1 MNWITR
7 YLSINYPF
15 QDEFVLFRIRLL
27 AVFLL
32 ITITCNLVYIII
44 FSTLLHTNIPL
55 SVFFIGTFYYS
66 SLLMLM
72 RFGVNLTLI
81 SQLMLVMVFIAITGA
96 SYFSGGSRS
105 FVLPW
110 LSFLPV
116 LSVLLLNFRST
127 VIWFLVILVTLF
139 ALGFADP
146 WLPVMKYTDDP
157 WRGMMAVTGLCVL
170 LFYFTSLF
178 DSGRYKI
185 LNILKEKNDELE
197 ANQNT
202 IKGKNV
208 ELQLQKKVIEDYSKT
223 LEDRVH
229 ERTLDLELKNKQLAE
244 YAFINSHLLRAPLS
258 NILGLVN
265 ILEKTELTT
274 KEQEVVVMLKEAS
287 TQLDD
292 VVSRINKAIDENTP
306 LDRARI
312 ETPFSK
318 NP

>member
-1 MNWITR
+1 MSWLTR
-7 YLSINYPF
+7 YLSTNYPL
-15 QDEFVLFRIRLL
+15 QDEFVLFRIQLL
-27 AVFLL
+27 ALFLL
-32 ITITCNLVYIII
+32 LTIACNLTYIFI
-44 FSTLLHTNIPL
+44 FTTLLHTNIPIA
-55 SVFFIGTFYYS
+55 VFIIGTLYYS
-66 SLLMLM
+66 ALLLLM

-81 SQLMLVMVFIAITGA
+81 SQLMLVMVFFAITGA
-96 SYFSGGSRS
+96 AYFSGGARS

-127 VIWFLVILVTLF
+127 VIWFLVVVATLF
-139 ALGFADP
+139 ALGFADA
-146 WLPVMKYTDDP
+146 WLPIMKYTDDP
-157 WRGMMAVTGLCVL
+157 WRGMMSVTGLCVL

-208 ELQLQKKVIEDYSKT
+208 ELLLQKKVIEDYSKT

-244 YAFINSHLLRAPLS
+244 YAFINSHLLRAPLC

-265 ILEKTELTT
+265 ILEKTELTK
-274 KEQEVVVMLKEAS
+274 KEQEVVIMLKEAS

-292 VVSRINKAIDENTP
+292 VVSKINKAIDENTP

-312 ETPFSK
+312 ETPDNK
-318 NP
+318 NL

>member
-1 MNWITR
+1 
-7 YLSINYPF
+7 
-15 QDEFVLFRIRLL
+15 
-27 AVFLL
+27 
-32 ITITCNLVYIII
+32 
-44 FSTLLHTNIPL
+44 
-55 SVFFIGTFYYS
+55 
-66 SLLMLM
+66 M